1 MSIGRGEVCSALI
14 RWILA
19 LLLEEMEEVDENE
32 RIVQPYDR
40 RSCVDVLL
48 RAAKFI
54 KANHKAAWE
63 GVVAVSKGVIDE
75 Q

>member
-1 MSIGRGEVCSALI
+1 M
-14 RWILA
+14 A
-19 LLLEEMEEVDENE
+19 LLLEEMEALDENKE
-32 RIVQPYDR
+32 QIQSYDR
-40 RSCVDVLL
+40 RACVDVLL

-63 GVVAVSKGVIDE
+63 GVVVVSKGDNDE

>member
-1 MSIGRGEVCSALI
+1 M
-14 RWILA
+14 
-19 LLLEEMEEVDENE
+19 DENE